1 MLNCLKVLAALLL
14 VAAYM
19 LAIII
24 VFFIVAFAILWL
36 VDGDYSTKTDDDSC
50 ISGGEENMKKNYL
63 VQWHHTDGMYVNEH
77 NTTALLTKQ
86 EALAKYD
93 ELHTK
98 FLSEYKE
105 RIDKGLVYVE
115 ETDWIFVIRVNS
127 YEKELV
133 RVMLLPF

>member
-14 VAAYM
+14 VTAYM

-36 VDGDYSTKTDDDSC
+36 VDGDYSTKTDDGSC
-50 ISGGEENMKKNYL
+50 KPGGEEDMNKDWL

-105 RIDKGLVYVE
+105 RIDKGLVFVE
-115 ETDWIFVIRVNS
+115 ETDWMFVIKTDF
-127 YEKELV
+127 EHELV
-133 RVMLLPF
+133 TVMLLPF